1 MNTQS
6 RRISI
11 VTLAMA
17 LVVLG
22 WLYRPTFISMAATW
36 WGDAAY
42 TYGFAIGPIALWLAW
57 QRRHWLERVEFVPS
71 WWGTAVVLGAAML
84 WVVAHGI
91 GVLVV
96 EQFAVVT
103 MVPALVLTTLGG
115 RAVRALLFPLAYLA
129 FMVPFGRAVVPWL
142 AQATADV
149 ATWALQVSGI
159 PVWRSHTYISIP
171 DGRFEVAKACSGV
184 AFLMTSVVLGVLYAH
199 LNFTSWKKRAL
210 FATAA
215 IAIPVIANG
224 VRVYITIAISHL
236 TRMQFGPGVE
246 HVTFAQVFFIVVM
259 LLVGWIGLRWRDSD
273 ASMPVWLEAL
283 QRAGASRRIAAIAWL
298 PAVAAVALLAAA
310 PPYQEA
316 FAARLRDRM
325 PDAMQSV
332 RLPAARDPWRGPVAG
347 EPGWR
352 PLYRGGLVEL
362 QGTYRRGE
370 ADRVDSFVAVYGL
383 GTTVG
388 AEMISHDNVLFAE
401 EHVTV
406 PEVAPYDVDVEDGRS
421 FVVREVRV
429 PTSHGDYLV
438 WHWYMFGDRSVTN
451 PYVVKSLEAMAWLT
465 REAATERSV
474 TLATPLDER
483 ARERLQAFVTAH
495 PECVASGFSTGA
507 CGE

>member
-1 MNTQS
+1 MDTQS

-22 WLYRPTFISMAATW
+22 WLYRPTFLSMAATW

-42 TYGFAIGPIALWLAW
+42 TYGFVIGPIALWLAW
-57 QRRHWLERVEFVPS
+57 QRRHWLERVELVPS
-71 WWGTAVVLGAAML
+71 WWGMVAVLGAAML
-84 WVVAHGI
+84 WVVAHGT

-96 EQFAVVT
+96 EQFAAVT
-103 MVPALVLTTLGG
+103 MIPALVLALLGG

-159 PVWRSHTYISIP
+159 PVWRSHTYIHIP
-171 DGRFEVAKACSGV
+171 DGSFEVAKACSGV

-210 FATAA
+210 FATAV

-224 VRVYITIAISHL
+224 VRVYITIAVSHL

-259 LLVGWIGLRWRDSD
+259 LLVGWIGLHWRDPD
-273 ASMPVWLEAL
+273 APMPAWLQAM
-283 QRAGASRRIAAIAWL
+283 QPAGTTRRAAAIAWL
-298 PAVAAVALLAAA
+298 PAVAAVAILVAA
-310 PPYQEA
+310 PPYPEA

-325 PDAMQSV
+325 PDATQSV
-332 RLPAARDPWRGPVAG
+332 RLPEARDPWRGPVAG
-347 EPGWR
+347 EHGWR
-352 PLYRGGLVEL
+352 PLYRNGLAEL
-362 QGTYRRGE
+362 QGTYRRDE
-370 ADRVDSFVAVYGL
+370 TDRVDAFVAVYGL
-383 GTTVG
+383 GATVG
-388 AEMISHDNVLFAE
+388 AEMVSYDNVLFAE
-401 EHVTV
+401 EHATV
-406 PEVAPYDVDVEDGRS
+406 PEVTAYDVGLGDGRS
-421 FVVREVRV
+421 FAVREVRV
-429 PTSHGDYLV
+429 PTRFGGHLV
-438 WHWYMFGDRSVTN
+438 WHWYMFGDQSVTS
-451 PYVVKSLEAMAWLT
+451 PYVVKALEAMAWLT

-483 ARERLQAFVTAH
+483 ARERLQAFVAAH
-495 PECVASGFSTGA
+495 TDCVAAGFAAEA